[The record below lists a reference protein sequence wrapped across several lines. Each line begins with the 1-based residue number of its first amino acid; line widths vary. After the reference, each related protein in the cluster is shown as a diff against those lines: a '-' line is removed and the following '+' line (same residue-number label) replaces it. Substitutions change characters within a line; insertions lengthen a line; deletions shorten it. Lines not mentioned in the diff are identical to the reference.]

1 MLKCDNCGT
10 VFDESEADSR
20 WSQLGDSLPPG
31 VKICVCPECGGEDFE
46 DYYKND
52 EEDENNEA

>member
-31 VKICVCPECGGEDFE
+31 IKICVCPVCGGEDFE
-46 DYYKND
+46 DYFEE
-52 EEDENNEA
+52 EEDA